1 MADSDPRVD
10 DLARRLDR
18 QETRIDTIS
27 DAVTQLGRDIADTE
41 RRLSDEFRIGV
52 DAVKEH
58 IVQRLDKVD
67 QHLDAQDTKIDRNGR
82 QWPQGSLIAA
92 TAAITLVL
100 YAILSAITTSLHW

>member
-27 DAVTQLGRDIADTE
+27 DAVTQLGHDIADTE

-82 QWPQGSLIAA
+82 QWPQGAIIMGSAA
-92 TAAITLVL
+92 ASLVL
-100 YAILSAITTSLHW
+100 YAVLSALLGVLHW